1 MHKFLHEITKR
12 ILIFDGSKGYMLQ
25 RYGLKGG
32 ECPELWNVTHSNI
45 VKEIYSLYKEAGSD
59 VIQTNTF
66 SGNRVQLE
74 KHGISDRTYE
84 LNYEGARI
92 AREVMG
98 EKGFVVG
105 SIGPTGI
112 LFEPSG
118 DLTFENAYEIF
129 KEQIKALV
137 DGGVD
142 LINFETFTD
151 VAEMRAGLF
160 AAKETA
166 DIPIICSVS
175 FEQNGRTL
183 MGTDPETAV
192 IILKSLGAD
201 MVGTNCSFGPE
212 LMVDIVKQ
220 MHLAGGEYL
229 SVKPNAGLPEI
240 VNGVPVYKES
250 AKKFAALAN
259 RFVEYGA
266 RLIGGC
272 CGTTPEFIRAIKE
285 EIDNREAINNEETN
299 ITNFDITSKI
309 ITSKI
314 ITSGVKGLDTANIT
328 SKNIGELIPKDDE
341 HILNQL
347 ADMYSESVADI
358 VMDLA
363 LDMASEDFDA
373 IYVNVD
379 KAFSRKYSKAYSKK
393 DSKIISTENA
403 KKNILL
409 AEVINTAQGF
419 AKQPLIIE
427 TCSPEALENALRIYK
442 GRAGVIINKGIDG
455 AGNIENINSVIINNL
470 VDVANKYGALIIKEN
485 IFC

>member
-1 MHKFLHEITKR
+1 
-12 ILIFDGSKGYMLQ
+12 
-25 RYGLKGG
+25 
-32 ECPELWNVTHSNI
+32 
-45 VKEIYSLYKEAGSD
+45 
-59 VIQTNTF
+59 
-66 SGNRVQLE
+66 
-74 KHGISDRTYE
+74 
-84 LNYEGARI
+84 
-92 AREVMG
+92 
-98 EKGFVVG
+98 
-105 SIGPTGI
+105 
-112 LFEPSG
+112 
-118 DLTFENAYEIF
+118 
-129 KEQIKALV
+129 
-137 DGGVD
+137 
-142 LINFETFTD
+142 
-151 VAEMRAGLF
+151 
-160 AAKETA
+160 
-166 DIPIICSVS
+166 
-175 FEQNGRTL
+175 

-314 ITSGVKGLDTANIT
+314 ITSRSKRLDTANIT

-347 ADMYSESVADI
+347 ADMYSES
-358 VMDLA
+358 
-363 LDMASEDFDA
+363 
-373 IYVNVD
+373 
-379 KAFSRKYSKAYSKK
+379 SRYRNGS
-393 DSKIISTENA
+393 
-403 KKNILL
+403 
-409 AEVINTAQGF
+409 
-419 AKQPLIIE
+419 
-427 TCSPEALENALRIYK
+427 
-442 GRAGVIINKGIDG
+442 GIG
-455 AGNIENINSVIINNL
+455 
-470 VDVANKYGALIIKEN
+470 YGIRR
-485 IFC
+485 F